1 MSVPPA
7 LRRFRCPILAALVVP
22 ALLATAAGAQQVD
35 PSVYAG
41 LRWRTVGPQGN
52 RAIAVVG
59 VPGNPLVAFVGAASG
74 GVWKTEDGGV
84 HWHPTFDHMDAQS
97 IGSLAIAPT
106 APNEVWAG
114 TGETFIIRP
123 ELAMG
128 DGIYKSVDGGEHWKH
143 MGLEATGR
151 IGRVVVHPR
160 DHNIVFACAEGH
172 GYGPQKERG
181 VWRTTDGGKT
191 WKQVLFVDEGTG
203 CADLAIDPQR
213 PDVLFAGMWSL
224 RIDPWDLDSGGTGG
238 GVYVSRDGGDT
249 WTKIS
254 GHGLPAADQPVGK
267 VAVGIA
273 PSDPDRVYAL
283 IQEKDPAFY
292 RSDDGGRTW
301 RLMSRNHDMAE
312 RAPYY
317 VRFAVDPR
325 NPDRI
330 YFTSVRFSMSRD
342 GGATLASDSPRGG
355 GDTHDVWID
364 PLNPDRFMVA
374 DDGGA
379 TITLNRGKSFQ
390 RVILPIA
397 QMYHV
402 YTDNDI
408 PYHLYGN
415 RQDGY
420 SYEGPSNSR
429 SGGIVAGR
437 WHSVGGCESG
447 FAIPDTALDNQ
458 VWSGCYDG
466 GLEVYDPRTRQVRNV
481 RVWPEASYGWPPAD
495 VQYRWHWTFPIM
507 ISPHDGHTV
516 YVGSQHVHRTTD
528 GGQSWQVVSPD
539 LTLNDKSKQQSS
551 GGISADN
558 LMTFDGSVLYALA
571 ESPVKQGVIW
581 AGTNDGQISLTRDGG
596 DHWENVTANIKGLP
610 AYGQISNIE
619 PSKWDAGTAYV
630 AVDLHQMADFDPYI
644 FETTDFGQSWKRID
658 AGIERSPFSF
668 VHVVREDPVRK
679 GMLYAGTDNCV
690 WFTLDDGE
698 HWMRLRNNLPAAPAY
713 WLEVQPHFSD
723 LVLAT
728 YGRGFWIL
736 DDVTSLRKLT
746 PEVLAGGPHLFSPRA
761 AYRFQPIYDVSEAP
775 NSNVVG
781 QDPPYGADIDLYL
794 PSAPTAPVKVEI
806 DDSAGAL
813 VRTLSL
819 AGKPGINRIQWDL
832 RYTSPVAPRLRTPPP
847 DMPWERMGPDGTRP
861 LRSWDLD
868 LSGGQV
874 GPLAVPGTYQVNV
887 DVDGHRLSTRV
898 QVLKDPHSGGT
909 LADIRA
915 QVALSLALRGD
926 LNRVGR
932 MIDRLEWVRAQVEQ
946 TAEMLAEDSTATAVE
961 AATKAF
967 REKLLGVEGRLFDV
981 HLSGSRED
989 AFRNPMKLYGRLSAL
1004 ASDVGAHGAD
1014 FPPTN
1019 QQNGVHAVLRQ
1030 RLDRAS
1036 REMDALLST
1045 DLPAINAQLSARRV
1059 PVISDPGDREGSH

>member
-1 MSVPPA
+1 MSAPTA
-7 LRRFRCPILAALVVP
+7 LSRSGTPTFLGVLALAVVAAAL
-22 ALLATAAGAQQVD
+22 GAQQVD

-41 LRWRTVGPQGN
+41 LRWRTVGPEGN

-59 VPGNPLVAFVGAASG
+59 VPGDPLTAFVGAASG

-84 HWHPTFDHMDAQS
+84 RWRPTFDDMDAQS

-123 ELAMG
+123 ALAMG
-128 DGIYKSVDGGEHWKH
+128 NGIYKSTDGGETWTH

-160 DHNIVFACAEGH
+160 DHNVVFACAEGH

-181 VWRTTDGGKT
+181 IWRTTDGGKT
-191 WKQVLFVDEGTG
+191 WRQVLFVDEGTG
-203 CADLAIDPQR
+203 CADLAIDPRR
-213 PDVLFAGMWSL
+213 PDILFAGMWSL
-224 RIDPWDLDSGGTGG
+224 RIDPWKLDSGGTGG

-249 WTKIS
+249 WRKIS
-254 GHGLPAADQPVGK
+254 GNGLPAADHAVGK

-283 IQEKDPAFY
+283 IEDDDPTFY
-292 RSDDGGRTW
+292 RSDDGGRHW

-312 RAPYY
+312 RPPYY
-317 VRFAVDPR
+317 VRFAVDPVD
-325 NPDRI
+325 PDRV

-342 GGATLASDSPRGG
+342 GGATLAPDSPRGG
-355 GDTHDVWID
+355 GDTHDVWVD
-364 PLNPDRFMVA
+364 PMNADRFMVA

-379 TITLNRGKSFQ
+379 TITLDRGKSFQ
-390 RVILPIA
+390 RVVLPIA

-402 YTDNDI
+402 HTDNAV
-408 PYHLYGN
+408 PYNLYGN

-420 SYEGPSNSR
+420 SYAGPSNSR
-429 SGGIVAGR
+429 KGGIVEGD

-466 GLEVYDPRTRQVRNV
+466 GLEVYDPRTEQSRNV
-481 RVWPEASYGWPPAD
+481 RIWPEAAYGWPPAD

-516 YVGSQHVHRTTD
+516 YVGSQHVHRTRD

-551 GGISADN
+551 GGKTTDN
-558 LMTFDGSVLYALA
+558 LMTYDGSVLYALA
-571 ESPVKQGVIW
+571 ESPVKEGVIW
-581 AGTNDGQISLTRDGG
+581 AGTNDGQLSLTQDGG
-596 DHWENVTANIKGLP
+596 DHWENLGANLKGVP

-619 PSKWDAGTAYV
+619 PSRWDAATAYV

-644 FETTDFGQSWKRID
+644 LETTDYGQTWKRID
-658 AGIERSPFSF
+658 EGIERSPFSF

-679 GMLYAGTDNCV
+679 GMLYAGTDNGV
-690 WFTLDDGE
+690 WFTLDDGA
-698 HWMRLRNNLPAAPAY
+698 HWMRIRNNLPAAPAY
-713 WLEVQPHFSD
+713 WMVVQPHFND
-723 LVLAT
+723 LVVAT

-736 DDVTSLRKLT
+736 DDVTSLRALN
-746 PEVLAGGPHLFSPRA
+746 PEVLAGGPHLFSPRP
-761 AYRFQPIYDVSEAP
+761 AYRFRDIHQVSEAP
-775 NSNVVG
+775 NSNVPG

-794 PSAPTAPVKVEI
+794 PTGSAGPVKVEI
-806 DDSAGAL
+806 AAPDGSL

-819 AGKPGINRIQWDL
+819 QGTEGINRIQWNL
-832 RYTSPVAPRLRTPPP
+832 RYESPTAPRLRTPPP
-847 DMPWERMGPDGTRP
+847 GKPWVPLGEDRTRR

-868 LSGGQV
+868 LTGGQV
-874 GPLAVPGTYQVNV
+874 GPLVVPGTYQVRV
-887 DVDGHRLSTRV
+887 DVAGQELTTSV
-898 QVLKDPHSGGT
+898 QVLKDPHSAGT
-909 LADIRA
+909 LADIQA
-915 QVALSLALRGD
+915 QVALSLQLRGD
-926 LNRVGR
+926 LNRVGG

-946 TAEMLAEDSTATAVE
+946 SLKMLQGDSTATALHE
-961 AATKAF
+961 AADAF
-967 REKLLGVEGRLFDV
+967 RDKLLDVEGRLFDV
-981 HLSGSRED
+981 HLTGARED

-1004 ASDVGAHGAD
+1004 ASDVGSNGAD
-1014 FPPTN
+1014 FPPTD
-1019 QQNGVHAVLRQ
+1019 QQNGVHDVLRQ
-1030 RLDRAS
+1030 RLEEAAGL
-1036 REMDALLST
+1036 MDALMQT
-1045 DLPAINAQLSARRV
+1045 DLPSLNAKLAERNA
-1059 PVISDPGDREGSH
+1059 PVISDREDRDEER